1 MKLKPALVMKFKT
14 IYSVVWYTFIGCF
27 FVWLICGLGYRFL
40 FNDKV
45 EQSRVELTQVINAAF
60 PREHYIIDGDVYDP
74 NRRNLLS
81 IGVSISIKKD
91 SLHKDIESIKPISG
105 DWELIDQTKSL
116 YVYENE
122 SYRVYVTK
130 NLEKDGYIVVLAR
143 NNWLEV
149 VHL

>member
-1 MKLKPALVMKFKT
+1 MNRKNLKLNIKT

-45 EQSRVELTQVINAAF
+45 EQSRVELMQALNAAF
-60 PREHYIIDGDVYDP
+60 PREQYLNASEVYES
-74 NRRNLLS
+74 NRRTLFSKGMARN
-81 IGVSISIKKD
+81 IKKD

-105 DWELIDQTKSL
+105 NWELIDQAKTR

-122 SYRVYVTK
+122 SYRVYV
-130 NLEKDGYIVVLAR
+130 LEDPMNDGYIVVLAR
-143 NNWLEV
+143 NNWLEIL
-149 VHL
+149 HL

>member
-1 MKLKPALVMKFKT
+1 MKFKT

-27 FVWLICGLGYRFL
+27 FVWLICGLGYKFL

-45 EQSRVELTQVINAAF
+45 EQSRVELTQALNAAF
-60 PREHYIIDGDVYDP
+60 PREHYTIDGEPYDS

-81 IGVSISIKKD
+81 IGRSIDIKQD
-91 SLHKDIESIKPISG
+91 SQHMDIKSIKPLNGEWI
-105 DWELIDQTKSL
+105 LVDQTKSL

-130 NLEKDGYIVVLAR
+130 NPEKDGYIVLLAR
-143 NNWLEV
+143 NNWLEIL
-149 VHL
+149 HL

>member
-1 MKLKPALVMKFKT
+1 MKFKT
-14 IYSVVWYTFIGCF
+14 IYSVFWYTFIGCF

-40 FNDKV
+40 FNDTV
-45 EQSRVELTQVINAAF
+45 EQSRMELTQALNVAF

-91 SLHKDIESIKPISG
+91 LLHRDIKSIKPLNGEWI
-105 DWELIDQTKSL
+105 LVNQTKSL

-130 NLEKDGYIVVLAR
+130 NSENDGYLVLLAR
-143 NNWLEV
+143 NNWLEIL
-149 VHL
+149 HL

>member
-1 MKLKPALVMKFKT
+1 MKFKT

-45 EQSRVELTQVINAAF
+45 EQSRVELTQALNAAF
-60 PREHYIIDGDVYDP
+60 PREQYLNASEVYES
-74 NRRNLLS
+74 NRRTLFSKGIARN
-81 IGVSISIKKD
+81 IRKD

-105 DWELIDQTKSL
+105 NWELIDQAKTR

-122 SYRVYVTK
+122 LYRVYV
-130 NLEKDGYIVVLAR
+130 LEDPINDGYIVVLAR
-143 NNWLEV
+143 NNWLEIL
-149 VHL
+149 HL

>member
-1 MKLKPALVMKFKT
+1 MKLKPALVMKLKI

-40 FNDKV
+40 FNDTI
-45 EQSRVELTQVINAAF
+45 EQSRMELTQALNAAF
-60 PREHYIIDGDVYDP
+60 PREHYINDGDVYDS

-81 IGVSISIKKD
+81 IGVSINIKKD
-91 SLHKDIESIKPISG
+91 SLHKDIKSIKPLTGEWI
-105 DWELIDQTKSL
+105 LVDQTKSL

-130 NLEKDGYIVVLAR
+130 NSENDGYIVLLAR
-143 NNWLEV
+143 NNWLEIL
-149 VHL
+149 HL

>member
-1 MKLKPALVMKFKT
+1 MKFKT

-40 FNDKV
+40 FNDTV
-45 EQSRVELTQVINAAF
+45 EQSRIELTQALNAAF

-81 IGVSISIKKD
+81 LGVSISIKKD
-91 SLHKDIESIKPISG
+91 SLHKDIESIKPLSG
-105 DWELIDQTKSL
+105 EWILVEQTKSL

-130 NLEKDGYIVVLAR
+130 NPEKDGYLVLLAS
-143 NNWLEV
+143 NNWLEIL
-149 VHL
+149 HL

>member
-1 MKLKPALVMKFKT
+1 MKFKT

-45 EQSRVELTQVINAAF
+45 EQSRMELTQALNAAF
-60 PREHYIIDGDVYDP
+60 PREHYIIDREPYDS

-81 IGVSISIKKD
+81 IGRSIDIKQD
-91 SLHKDIESIKPISG
+91 SQHLDIKSIKPLNGEWI
-105 DWELIDQTKSL
+105 LANQTKSL

-122 SYRVYVTK
+122 LYRVYVTK
-130 NLEKDGYIVVLAR
+130 NTEKDGYLVLLAR
-143 NNWLEV
+143 NNWLEIL
-149 VHL
+149 HL

>member
-1 MKLKPALVMKFKT
+1 MKFKT
-14 IYSVVWYTFIGCF
+14 IYSVFWYLFIGCF

-40 FNDKV
+40 FNATV
-45 EQSRVELTQVINAAF
+45 EQTRMELTQALNAAF

-74 NRRNLLS
+74 SRRNLLS
-81 IGVSISIKKD
+81 IGVSIRIKKD
-91 SLHKDIESIKPISG
+91 SLHKDIGSIKPISG

-130 NLEKDGYIVVLAR
+130 NSENDGYLVLLAR
-143 NNWLEV
+143 NNWLEIL
-149 VHL
+149 HL

>member
-1 MKLKPALVMKFKT
+1 MKFKT

-40 FNDKV
+40 FNDTV
-45 EQSRVELTQVINAAF
+45 EQSRMELTQALNAAF
-60 PREHYIIDGDVYDP
+60 PRHHYIIDGDVYDS

-81 IGVSISIKKD
+81 IGVSINIKKD
-91 SLHKDIESIKPISG
+91 SLHKDIKSIKPLNG
-105 DWELIDQTKSL
+105 EWTLIDQTASR

-130 NLEKDGYIVVLAR
+130 DSENDGYIVVLAR
-143 NNWLEV
+143 NNWLEIL
-149 VHL
+149 HL

>member
-1 MKLKPALVMKFKT
+1 MKFKT

-45 EQSRVELTQVINAAF
+45 EQSRVELTQALNAYF
-60 PREHYIIDGDVYDP
+60 PREQYLNASEVYES
-74 NRRNLLS
+74 NRRTLFSKGMARN
-81 IGVSISIKKD
+81 IRKD

-105 DWELIDQTKSL
+105 NWTLVGQTKNR

-122 SYRVYVTK
+122 SYRVYV
-130 NLEKDGYIVVLAR
+130 LEDPRNDGYIVVLAR
-143 NNWLEV
+143 NNWLEM
-149 VHL
+149 LYL

>member
-1 MKLKPALVMKFKT
+1 MNFKK
-14 IYSVVWYTFIGCF
+14 IYSVFWYLFISCF

-40 FNDKV
+40 FNDTV
-45 EQSRVELTQVINAAF
+45 EQSRIELTQALNAAF

-91 SLHKDIESIKPISG
+91 SRHRDIKSIKPLNGKWI
-105 DWELIDQTKSL
+105 LVDQTKSL

-130 NLEKDGYIVVLAR
+130 DSENDGYIVVLAR
-143 NNWLEV
+143 NNWLEIL
-149 VHL
+149 HL